1 MCDRFNR
8 ASEDLRNQLDT
19 TDIYIENYLPF
30 RTMKEIGT
38 LLTECFDDRIGSK
51 IKHFEAKR
59 IQQMYARMIV
69 TEHKVPDF
77 KARLTRMRKEK
88 SEKIPGFGPVNRQ
101 GQKQEKLN
109 LHVPNLEDWFE
120 KSATKLEAF

>member
-38 LLTECFDDRIGSK
+38 LLTECFDERIGSK
-51 IKHFEAKR
+51 IKHFEARR
-59 IQQMYARMIV
+59 IQQMYARMMV
-69 TEHKVPDF
+69 SEHKVPDF
-77 KARLTRMRKEK
+77 KARLTRLRKDKGKE
-88 SEKIPGFGPVNRQ
+88 IPGLGPVNRD
-101 GQKQEKLN
+101 G
-109 LHVPNLEDWFE
+109 
-120 KSATKLEAF
+120 